1 VACSSL
7 RALVVTGLAF
17 VVAVLV
23 AAVVMDDE
31 PSSEPPPRAP
41 SPQQAP
47 LGGSVLFRGDFNTGD
62 LSQWGV
68 VHSQTPDRVTVGTS
82 RPPPHEGAYHAR
94 FEVRPGDGRE
104 GEGNR
109 AEVTAPQPAGWF
121 AEGQERWIRQSVY
134 VPSQTLEKSWK
145 LITQY
150 SANGVGSPALA
161 MFLVGGSRP
170 RFELRHGDSST
181 TDWVGPKLQFDRWY
195 DIAVHVRYSS
205 SPTTGFIEV
214 YLEGAK
220 QTLTNSQTRRHRTTM
235 EHGKAYL
242 KVGIYRNASH
252 STTNVVYHDNV
263 VVSGP

>member
-1 VACSSL
+1 MADSSL

-17 VVAVLV
+17 GVAMVVT
-23 AAVVMDDE
+23 AVVMNDQ
-31 PSSEPPPRAP
+31 PLSEPPPRAP
-41 SPQQAP
+41 SPHQSR
-47 LGGSVLFRGDFNTGD
+47 LGGSVLFSGDFNTGD

-68 VHSQTPDRVTVGTS
+68 VHSQTADRVTVGTS
-82 RPPPHEGAYHAR
+82 NPSPFEGVYRAR
-94 FEVRPGDGRE
+94 FEVRPGDGVE

-121 AEGQERWIRQSVY
+121 AEGQERWVRQSVY
-134 VPSQTLEKSWK
+134 VPSQTLESDWK

-161 MFLVGGSRP
+161 MFLVGGSSP
-170 RFELRHGDSST
+170 HFELRHGDSST
-181 TDWVGPKLQFDRWY
+181 TDWVGPKLKFDRWY

-205 SPTTGFIEV
+205 SPATGFIEV

-220 QTLTNSQTRRHRTTM
+220 QTLTNGQTRRHRTTM

-252 STTNVVYHDNV
+252 SSNNVVYHDNV